1 MLSSRFKTST
11 RTAIIFTLFASV
23 LLLVFVIILNAYYFY
38 NWRLDERNEVI
49 DKTEQLAVFI
59 LKTQSGAGITGT
71 EALTP
76 LYNRIMAEGGMIQ
89 TTA

>member
-1 MLSSRFKTST
+1 MLSSRLKTST
-11 RTAIIFTLFASV
+11 RTAIIFTLFSSV

-49 DKTEQLAVFI
+49 DKTEELTVLI
-59 LKTQSGAGITGT
+59 LKTQNGAGINGT
-71 EALTP
+71 EALMP

-89 TTA
+89 TTE

>member
-1 MLSSRFKTST
+1 MLSSRLKTST
-11 RTAIIFTLFASV
+11 RTAIIFTLFSSV

-49 DKTEQLAVFI
+49 DKTEELTVLI
-59 LKTQSGAGITGT
+59 LKTQNEAGITGT
-71 EALTP
+71 EALMP

-89 TTA
+89 TTE

>member
-11 RTAIIFTLFASV
+11 RTAIIFTLFSSV

-49 DKTEQLAVFI
+49 DKTEELTVLI
-59 LKTQSGAGITGT
+59 LKTQNEAGITGT
-71 EALTP
+71 EALMP

-89 TTA
+89 TTE